1 MSTNVSWERIYVTG
15 MRFVRTM
22 LVCTTALAWMDILEM
37 ALTVEVTQL
46 FMTSNN
52 SDLSGFFLLFC
63 FVFFFFLR
71 CLFV

>member
-1 MSTNVSWERIYVTG
+1 MSTNVSWEQIFVTG

-37 ALTVEVTQL
+37 ALTVEVTQF

-52 SDLSGFFLLFC
+52 S
-63 FVFFFFLR
+63 
-71 CLFV
+71 